1 MKRSDK
7 FLTSSA
13 IALCGLLL
21 GSTGAFAAESAKP
34 HKARG
39 TITGLDLGQHR
50 LVLSD
55 RKDNSAHRFQWN
67 DQTRFTDHGKSVAVT
82 MLKLGEAVRLT
93 YLPGGDV
100 PIAQRVRIAPAKG
113 EKHAAKRPSHGNIPG
128 AKAQPT
134 PLRGEGSKPPGST
147 SNAAR
152 DTRSSP

>member
-21 GSTGAFAAESAKP
+21 GSPSAFAAESATP

-39 TITGLDLGQHR
+39 TITEIDVGQQH

-67 DQTRFTDHGKSVAVT
+67 DQTRFTDHGKSVAAT
-82 MLKLGEAVRLT
+82 TLKLGETVRLT
-93 YLPGGDV
+93 YSPGGDV
-100 PIAQRVRIAPAKG
+100 PVAQRVRIAPAKG
-113 EKHAAKRPSHGNIPG
+113 KKHAAKRLSHGNVSG
-128 AKAQPT
+128 A
-134 PLRGEGSKPPGST
+134 
-147 SNAAR
+147 
-152 DTRSSP
+152 